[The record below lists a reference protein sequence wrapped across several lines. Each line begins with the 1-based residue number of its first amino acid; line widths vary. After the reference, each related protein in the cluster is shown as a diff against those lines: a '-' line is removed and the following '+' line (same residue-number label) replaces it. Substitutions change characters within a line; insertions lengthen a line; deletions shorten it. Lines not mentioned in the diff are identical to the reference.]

1 MLTLETFSVYI
12 MLCVLAPLLGA
23 FSLLFL
29 FIFEKRLDQL
39 KKEKNELLL
48 EQELQEAK
56 YNQLNQQIQPHF
68 FFNTLN
74 ILLSLARLNRKEEL
88 ISSIEA
94 LSKYFKFKYKKTEPF
109 ITINEEVQYTQYYL
123 DIQKLRFRERL
134 EIIWNIDEGVLN
146 ALVPPFLLQTLVEN
160 SFKHGLEKTPGKVRL
175 KIFFKEEND
184 SIHLEVWNSS
194 TSFEDHSLYHG
205 QGEHGLGLLNIRKR
219 LQMLFPQKQTLLQL
233 RHEEHGTSV
242 QTIWPKVCLEGHYSF
257 VKER

>member
-1 MLTLETFSVYI
+1 MLTLESFSVYI

-88 ISSIEA
+88 ISSIEV
-94 LSKYFKFKYKKTEPF
+94 LSKYFKFKYKKTDPL

-134 EIIWNIDEGVLN
+134 EIVWNIDERVQN

-160 SFKHGLEKTPGKVRL
+160 SFKHGLERTPGKVKL
-175 KIFFKEEND
+175 LIFFKEEKE
-184 SIHLEVWNSS
+184 SIYLEVWNSS
-194 TSFEDHSLYHG
+194 TPTKDHPLHHE

-219 LQMLFPQKQTLLQL
+219 LQMLFPQKQTLLHL
-233 RHEEHGTSV
+233 HHEEHGTSV
-242 QTIWPKVCLEGHYSF
+242 QTIWPKVCLEDRYNF
-257 VKER
+257 IKES